1 MICDRC
7 GQETNA
13 YTLSY
18 FNTETICVDR
28 CVEAERAHPLFE
40 QAREIETQ
48 HVQKGEFNFPGIGLP
63 PELRVMKG
71 EPA

>member
-1 MICDRC
+1 MTCDRC
-7 GQETNA
+7 GQKTNA

-18 FNTETICVDR
+18 FNTEKICVDR

-48 HVQKGEFNFPGIGLP
+48 HVLKGEFNFPGIGLP
-63 PELRVMKG
+63 ADLVVTKG